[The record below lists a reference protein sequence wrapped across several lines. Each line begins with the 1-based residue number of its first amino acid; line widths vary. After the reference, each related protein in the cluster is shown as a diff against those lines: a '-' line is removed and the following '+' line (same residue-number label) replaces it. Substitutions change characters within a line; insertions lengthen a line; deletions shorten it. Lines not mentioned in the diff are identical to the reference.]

1 MAMPRRTIGIRDIAE
16 AASVSMMTVSRAL
29 RGVEGVSEGKRA
41 EILRIAQRL
50 NYVANN
56 NARSLAMENSRIVG
70 ISLPTFA
77 NDVFADVLSGM
88 RGTFEGAGYS
98 SVIDTTEYNPQVE
111 LDWVD
116 QMLTWRPAAVILT
129 GTDHS
134 PDVRRKL
141 RAAKVP
147 TLEIWDVAEDPID
160 VCVGIDHRAAGQVIG
175 RYAVDL
181 GYRAPAYV
189 GAPLGRDTRAD
200 ARFQGISEAFA
211 ATGGA
216 RARIAGRSEPHAFGA
231 GAAGMNELLAEAR
244 PDVVFFLNDHMAF
257 GGMMAC
263 ERHGLQ
269 IPRDIGIVGFNALD
283 LTTVLPLQM
292 TTALTPRKRIG
303 IVGAR
308 NLLARI
314 HGVQPDR
321 SVALPVRLIE
331 GETTRAQ

>member
-1 MAMPRRTIGIRDIAE
+1 MRRRTTGIREIAE

-29 RGVEGVSEGKRA
+29 RGVEGVSETKRS

-98 SVIDTTEYNPQVE
+98 SVIDTTEYNPE
-111 LDWVD
+111 AEHRWVD

-129 GTDHS
+129 GKDHS
-134 PDVRRKL
+134 REVRRKL
-141 RAAKVP
+141 RASKVP
-147 TLEIWDVAEDPID
+147 TLEIWDVSEDPID
-160 VCVGIDHRAAGQVIG
+160 ICVGIDHYNAGQIIG

-181 GYRAPAYV
+181 GYHAPGYV

-200 ARFQGISEAFA
+200 ARLRGIREAFA
-211 ATGGA
+211 AVPGS
-216 RARIAGRSEPHAFGA
+216 RPVRIAGRSEPHAFGA
-231 GAAGMNELLAEAR
+231 GAAGMEELLRRER
-244 PDVVFFLNDHMAF
+244 TDVVFFLNDHMAF

-263 ERHGLQ
+263 QKHGLR
-269 IPRDIGIVGFNALD
+269 IPEDIGIVGFNALD
-283 LTTVLPLQM
+283 LTAVLPLQM
-292 TTALTPRKRIG
+292 TTAMTPRKRIG
-303 IVGAR
+303 VVGAR

-314 HGVQPDR
+314 HGVESQR
-321 SVALPVRLIE
+321 AIVLPVHLIE
-331 GETTRAQ
+331 GQTTRPQ